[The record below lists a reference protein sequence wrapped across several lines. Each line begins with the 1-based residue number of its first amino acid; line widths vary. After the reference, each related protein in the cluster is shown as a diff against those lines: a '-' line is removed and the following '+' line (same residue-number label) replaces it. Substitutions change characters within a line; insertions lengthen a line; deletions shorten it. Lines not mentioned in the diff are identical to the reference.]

1 VHNIINVPLTP
12 LWAADDFLRAG
23 KPAITVSSVGYACL
37 CRFFSVL
44 SPALHVVLQHPHGQF
59 MGREGYRQA
68 IALRLI
74 PSLRA
79 FNPTLILLSIGF
91 DAAAGDVGNCR
102 QFPGEATSRMGI
114 DLQPEDFAWA
124 TTEVMKI
131 ADICCGGRLVSVL
144 EGGYGEYA
152 PVPKATA
159 VPHVPTTRGASR
171 HQGANHS
178 NGKDANGAG
187 SADKHAAPSAPASQ
201 PDTPKVHT
209 V

>member
-1 VHNIINVPLTP
+1 
-12 LWAADDFLRAG
+12 
-23 KPAITVSSVGYACL
+23 
-37 CRFFSVL
+37 
-44 SPALHVVLQHPHGQF
+44 

-152 PVPKATA
+152 PLPKATA

-178 NGKDANGAG
+178 NGKDANGVG
-187 SADKHAAPSAPASQ
+187 SADKHTAPIAPASQ
-201 PDTPKVHT
+201 PDTPKVRT
-209 V
+209 VGPNAHPV

>member
-1 VHNIINVPLTP
+1 
-12 LWAADDFLRAG
+12 
-23 KPAITVSSVGYACL
+23 
-37 CRFFSVL
+37 
-44 SPALHVVLQHPHGQF
+44 

-68 IALRLI
+68 IEQRLI

-102 QFPGEATSRMGI
+102 QFPGEVGSRMGI

-152 PVPKATA
+152 PVKAA
-159 VPHVPTTRGASR
+159 AAPVQAPTTRGAAKTGGTS
-171 HQGANHS
+171 AS
-178 NGKDANGAG
+178 NSG
-187 SADKHAAPSAPASQ
+187 STSAAPSAPESPRVSSA
-201 PDTPKVHT
+201 
-209 V
+209 

>member
-1 VHNIINVPLTP
+1 
-12 LWAADDFLRAG
+12 
-23 KPAITVSSVGYACL
+23 
-37 CRFFSVL
+37 
-44 SPALHVVLQHPHGQF
+44 

-102 QFPGEATSRMGI
+102 QFPGETTSRMGI

-178 NGKDANGAG
+178 NGKDNGPG
-187 SADKHAAPSAPASQ
+187 SADKHTAPSAPASQ
-201 PDTPKVHT
+201 PDTPKVRT